1 MSNRIYYSAQAGQMA
16 KRRGT
21 MEALA
26 FLALGIGVGAAAALL
41 VAPNDGNDMRDLV
54 RNAMEEGYQRG
65 RDAAT
70 HTLSQLEGEFPNLR
84 QRVDDLFDR
93 VTN

>member
-1 MSNRIYYSAQAGQMA
+1 MSNRIHYNAQGGRME

-21 MEALA
+21 KEALA
-26 FLALGIGVGAAAALL
+26 FLTLGIGVGAATAML
-41 VAPNDGNDMRDLV
+41 VAPNDGNGMRDLV

-84 QRVDDLFDR
+84 KRVDDLFDR